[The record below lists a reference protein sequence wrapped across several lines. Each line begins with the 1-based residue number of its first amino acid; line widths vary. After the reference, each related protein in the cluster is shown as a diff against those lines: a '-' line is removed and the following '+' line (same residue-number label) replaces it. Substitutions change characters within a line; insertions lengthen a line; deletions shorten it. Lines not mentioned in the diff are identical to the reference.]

1 MLQRCKLRRIKRS
14 GNDLSQWASHT
25 HHAKQGT
32 KGKGST
38 CAWAESYLRAHGKRT
53 GFPDKTGLY
62 TSPHLVCPEERVRI
76 DFEPLCKGEFA
87 RYFFEVWS
95 CLVERNDEKINAL
108 PRYHQLLLIVA
119 LHAFISEG
127 VEAAIIETH
136 HGGEYDATNVISRPV
151 VTVITS
157 LGMDHVEQLGP
168 TIENIA
174 WHKSG
179 IFKNG
184 AHAFSAPQES
194 ASAAEVLRHRAA
206 DNGVPI
212 QFVSADESLL
222 PAGPPRFH
230 PPVQVLNCS
239 VALAAAR
246 DFLRQRAPRVSS
258 QGSDILNEDDIQRA
272 VEGFSWPG
280 RFQVVVEENH
290 EWFLDSAH
298 NEMSVSK
305 ASGWFI
311 ESISGDAGPSLGEK
325 PKRALIFGQS
335 HNNNRDP
342 VSVLDSLAVCLKPIH
357 FDKVIFTLSYDR
369 DQLYQARRQ
378 DTGPEDGELLGSFE
392 KTWRKHYPDSDVVQ
406 VGDVEQ
412 AMTTARDSS
421 AGAGGRTQTLIT
433 GCLLLVGEALSV
445 LNGGTVV

>member
-1 MLQRCKLRRIKRS
+1 MTSTQAADIDQLNIIHV
-14 GNDLSQWASHT
+14 A
-25 HHAKQGT
+25 GT

-38 CAWAESYLRAHGKRT
+38 CAWAESFLRAHAKRT
-53 GFPDKTGLY
+53 GFPRKTGLY
-62 TSPHLVCPEERVRI
+62 TSPHLICPEERVRI
-76 DFEPLCKGEFA
+76 DFEPLSRETFA
-87 RYFFEVWS
+87 RYFFEAWDQ
-95 CLVERNDEKINAL
+95 LVGRTDAELSTL

-151 VTVITS
+151 TTVITS

-168 TIENIA
+168 TIGNIA
-174 WHKSG
+174 WHKAG
-179 IFKNG
+179 IFKHG

-206 DNGVPI
+206 DKGVPI

-222 PAGPPRFH
+222 PSGPPRFH

-246 DFLRQRAPRVSS
+246 DFLRRGAPRVSS
-258 QGSDILNEDDIQRA
+258 QDSDILNEDDIRRA

-280 RFQVVVEENH
+280 RFQRVVEENN
-290 EWFLDSAH
+290 EWYLDSAH

-311 ESISGDAGPSLGEK
+311 ESISGAAGTSLGKK
-325 PKRALIFGQS
+325 PKRALIFGQLS
-335 HNNNRDP
+335 NNNRDP
-342 VSVLDSLAVCLKPIH
+342 VSVLDSLAVCLKPVH
-357 FDKVIFTLSYDR
+357 FDKVIFTPGCDR
-369 DQLYQARRQ
+369 SQLYQMRRQ
-378 DTGPEDGELLGSFE
+378 GMFT
-392 KTWRKHYPDSDVVQ
+392 R
-406 VGDVEQ
+406 
-412 AMTTARDSS
+412 
-421 AGAGGRTQTLIT
+421 
-433 GCLLLVGEALSV
+433 CLMSQDACC
-445 LNGGTVV
+445 